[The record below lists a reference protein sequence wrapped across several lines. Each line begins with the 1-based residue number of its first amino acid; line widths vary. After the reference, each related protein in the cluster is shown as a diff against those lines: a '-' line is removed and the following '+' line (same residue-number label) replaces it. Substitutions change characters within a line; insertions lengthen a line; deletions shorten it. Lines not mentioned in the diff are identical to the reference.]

1 MARRVTISDV
11 AKLAG
16 VSHQTVSRVINN
28 KAEVSPETRKLVLAV
43 IEETGYR
50 PSGLA
55 RGLAT
60 SRTATIGMVVPDI
73 SNPFF
78 SDLAR
83 GIEITAHDRGY
94 NVFLCNTDENP
105 QRELD
110 ALYSLDQKQV
120 DGVILSGLRQKGPE
134 LSKALKHFSAVV
146 FVNRIIEDHPFP
158 AVMNNDRLGARE
170 AVQHLINLGRTR
182 VGMLLGP
189 EFSYSGFCRQ
199 LGYNDALT
207 AAGLPY
213 EDELVVH
220 GPPTVPGGA
229 DAARQLLQQSP
240 DVDAL
245 FCYNDLVAVGA
256 IQTCKALGRRVPD
269 DVAIIGFDDIYLAS
283 LVTPSLSTC
292 HVPLDEMGHQAMMLL
307 LRQIEGKTLD
317 SPVITMSPQL
327 ILRESAPPV
336 NQIPASNPNI

>member
-28 KAEVSPETRKLVLAV
+28 KAEVSPETREKVLAI
-43 IEETGYR
+43 IERTGYR

-78 SDLAR
+78 SDLAK
-83 GIEITAHDRGY
+83 GIENTAHDRGY
-94 NVFLCNTDENP
+94 SVFLCNTNENP

-110 ALYSLDQKQV
+110 ALYSLEQKQV
-120 DGVILSGLRQKGPE
+120 DGVILGGLRQQGPE
-134 LSKALKHFSAVV
+134 LLKALEHFSAVV
-146 FVNRIIEDHPFP
+146 LVNRIIENHPFP
-158 AVMNNDRLGARE
+158 AVMNNDRRGAKE
-170 AVQHLINLGRTR
+170 AVQHLIQLGRAR
-182 VGMLLGP
+182 IGMLLGP
-189 EFSYSGFCRQ
+189 DFSYSGVCRQ
-199 LGYNDALT
+199 LGYADALSQ
-207 AAGLPY
+207 ARLSF
-213 EDELVVH
+213 EESWQVH
-220 GPPTVPGGA
+220 CPPTVPGGA
-229 DAARQLLQQSP
+229 DAATQLLAQHP
-240 DVDAL
+240 RLDAL

-256 IQTCKALGRRVPD
+256 IQACKALGRRVPD

-292 HVPLDEMGHQAMMLL
+292 RIPRSEMGEQAISLL
-307 LRQIEGKTLD
+307 LKQIDGEQLPA
-317 SPVITMSPQL
+317 PVISMTPEL
-327 ILRESAPPV
+327 ILRESAPA
-336 NQIPASNPNI
+336 ID